1 MSYTQFIGTLLRR
14 FRVKNIN
21 VLDSNI
27 LYNIRTCSGSNVDN
41 FRKSS
46 SKNNNVLSSDAN
58 IFGKLK
64 EPLEQSSN
72 NNVISPISS
81 PHAESFDDDKSEWD
95 DDVLDESEEIV
106 DEKKKPNQYYIREM
120 KRLNKEKKLKEAL
133 ELYLQM
139 KKNKVFPKKFIY
151 TYLIGA
157 CGKAGYTKMAF
168 KLFKQMRDRG
178 IIPSPATLTGLFN
191 ACAES
196 PFPEHAL
203 EKAHHLREKIIENN
217 WVLSTIT
224 YHSMIKAFGKCG
236 DLKTAF
242 MITDEM
248 KQAGHSLTDE
258 TFCFLL
264 MSCISDKE
272 AGFTHAI
279 QVFRKMKKFR
289 IIPNIYIY
297 NLLLRAVRDCGI
309 GPPETAMSLLLDWNP
324 KKGQKIKLL
333 EEKIMTTNYLAN
345 KIKSVE
351 TDHPLNDTNYTNL
364 IETKEDTSV
373 EKLKP
378 TELNLLVSRPL
389 SYNNVIGLE
398 NVQKPEDRLLII
410 GGMDGIISNMTI
422 YKIKPDIKTI
432 SILLE
437 CIPST
442 LEAENSLLLLMEKNK
457 IKPDIDFFNLLIKRR
472 KCRHNLKNALE
483 VLDLLHKYNLK
494 VNLVTYGVLALN
506 CTQRSQGKRLIED
519 MKEAEIQP
527 SIEIMG
533 ALVKSAIIAKDFRY
547 LIDMMNAVKEFG
559 IKPDSK
565 LLEDLEKAR
574 KLAHKIQMDES
585 KGEYVN
591 KEQLKWCRIF
601 CLQYKPWLCST
612 EFEQPEHPWNQ
623 YRVKI

>member
-1 MSYTQFIGTLLRR
+1 
-14 FRVKNIN
+14 
-21 VLDSNI
+21 
-27 LYNIRTCSGSNVDN
+27 
-41 FRKSS
+41 
-46 SKNNNVLSSDAN
+46 
-58 IFGKLK
+58 
-64 EPLEQSSN
+64 
-72 NNVISPISS
+72 
-81 PHAESFDDDKSEWD
+81 
-95 DDVLDESEEIV
+95 
-106 DEKKKPNQYYIREM
+106 
-120 KRLNKEKKLKEAL
+120 
-133 ELYLQM
+133 
-139 KKNKVFPKKFIY
+139 
-151 TYLIGA
+151 
-157 CGKAGYTKMAF
+157 
-168 KLFKQMRDRG
+168 
-178 IIPSPATLTGLFN
+178 
-191 ACAES
+191 
-196 PFPEHAL
+196 
-203 EKAHHLREKIIENN
+203 
-217 WVLSTIT
+217 
-224 YHSMIKAFGKCG
+224 
-236 DLKTAF
+236 
-242 MITDEM
+242 
-248 KQAGHSLTDE
+248 
-258 TFCFLL
+258 
-264 MSCISDKE
+264 
-272 AGFTHAI
+272 
-279 QVFRKMKKFR
+279 
-289 IIPNIYIY
+289 
-297 NLLLRAVRDCGI
+297 
-309 GPPETAMSLLLDWNP
+309 
-324 KKGQKIKLL
+324 
-333 EEKIMTTNYLAN
+333 MTTNYLAN
-345 KIKSVE
+345 KSKSVE

-472 KCRHNLKNALE
+472 KRRHNLKNALE

-506 CTQRSQGKRLIED
+506 CTQRSLGKRLIED